1 MSKVLV
7 QIMSSSTSITMSST
21 KADIIQSAEELIG
34 DLDEKLTK
42 EVRLTNS
49 LKEERTTLV
58 YLVVLVSAIALL
70 F

>member
-1 MSKVLV
+1 
-7 QIMSSSTSITMSST
+7 MSST

-58 YLVVLVSAIALL
+58 YLVVFVSAISLL

>member
-42 EVRLTNS
+42 EVRLTSS

>member
-7 QIMSSSTSITMSST
+7 QIMSSNSITMSST

-42 EVRLTNS
+42 EARLTRS
-49 LKEERTTLV
+49 LREERTSLV
-58 YLVVLVSAIALL
+58 YLLVGVSVYTLN

>member
-1 MSKVLV
+1 
-7 QIMSSSTSITMSST
+7 MSST
-21 KADIIQSAEELIG
+21 KADIIQASEELIG

-42 EVRLTNS
+42 EVRLTHS

-58 YLVVLVSAIALL
+58 YLVVVASTIALL